1 MSAETLR
8 KYPPLPLLDRICL
21 QDYKVPERDL
31 IIEKNTPVYIA
42 LLGLHRDPEYYP
54 DPEHY
59 DPERF
64 TEENKRLQTPYT
76 YLPFGDGP
84 HNCIG
89 DCFISLF
96 FIMNLTSD
104 FLYHRDNKDIRCYY
118 IEK

>member
-1 MSAETLR
+1 MSTETLR

-21 QDYKVPERDL
+21 QDYKVPDRDL
-31 IIEKNTPVYIA
+31 IIQKNTPVYIA

-54 DPEHY
+54 DPELY

-64 TEENKRLQTPYT
+64 TEENKRLQKPYT

-89 DCFISLF
+89 DFLISLF
-96 FIMNLTSD
+96 YDDYNIR
-104 FLYHRDNKDIRCYY
+104 FLVPQR
-118 IEK
+118 